1 MDPKSQPC
9 PQKKIKGRVC
19 ASIWIITDP
28 HPLTFHLS
36 VSPSALVMPVI
47 NLPRPWADVVGPML
61 YDFVGSRL
69 GSTYDGSLGRCW
81 DLWMELNGC
90 TCPSHRLNLFLTW
103 TWENWNTSH
112 HTLYIPLRV
121 GTGAAICSISTK
133 KSHLVR
139 SLMEQS
145 VMLTNVNC

>member
-47 NLPRPWADVVGPML
+47 NLPRPWADVVGPQCSTISL
-61 YDFVGSRL
+61 AAVLAARTTAAWVVVGI
-69 GSTYDGSLGRCW
+69 Y
-81 DLWMELNGC
+81 E
-90 TCPSHRLNLFLTW
+90 
-103 TWENWNTSH
+103 WN
-112 HTLYIPLRV
+112 
-121 GTGAAICSISTK
+121 
-133 KSHLVR
+133 
-139 SLMEQS
+139 
-145 VMLTNVNC
+145 